1 MRKVVAMVALAL
13 MAGAGSSQTA
23 RAAES
28 SFAGVTMF
36 PPAPGPTVR
45 TATINPRTGTP
56 TSAVTRLQPVI
67 GSVQRTSHFSN
78 PFTQIRGGKIH
89 SGNGDCDDSG
99 SDGLANP
106 FHNL

>member
-1 MRKVVAMVALAL
+1 MRKVVAVVALAL

-78 PFTQIRGGKIH
+78 PFTHRAKY
-89 SGNGDCDDSG
+89 SGVTY
-99 SDGLANP
+99 NP
-106 FHNL
+106 VLGTFGTQKFRR

>member
-1 MRKVVAMVALAL
+1 MRKVVAVVALAL

-78 PFTQIRGGKIH
+78 PFTHRAKY
-89 SGNGDCDDSG
+89 SGVTY
-99 SDGLANP
+99 NP
-106 FHNL
+106 VHGTFGTQKFKR

>member
-1 MRKVVAMVALAL
+1 MRKVVAVVALAL

-45 TATINPRTGTP
+45 TATSNPRTGTP

-78 PFTQIRGGKIH
+78 PFTHRAKY
-89 SGNGDCDDSG
+89 SGVTY
-99 SDGLANP
+99 NP
-106 FHNL
+106 VHGTFGTQKFRR

>member
-1 MRKVVAMVALAL
+1 MRKVVAVVALAL

-78 PFTQIRGGKIH
+78 PFTHRAKY
-89 SGNGDCDDSG
+89 SGVTY
-99 SDGLANP
+99 NP
-106 FHNL
+106 VHGTFGTQKFRR

>member
-1 MRKVVAMVALAL
+1 MRKVVAVVALAL

-45 TATINPRTGTP
+45 TATINPRTGAP
-56 TSAVTRLQPVI
+56 TSAITRLQPVI

-78 PFTQIRGGKIH
+78 PFTHKAKY
-89 SGNGDCDDSG
+89 SGVTY
-99 SDGLANP
+99 NP
-106 FHNL
+106 VLGTFGTQKFKR

>member
-1 MRKVVAMVALAL
+1 MRKVVAVVALAL

-23 RAAES
+23 RAADGNT
-28 SFAGVTMF
+28 FAGVTMF

-78 PFTQIRGGKIH
+78 PFTHRAKY
-89 SGNGDCDDSG
+89 SGVTY
-99 SDGLANP
+99 NP
-106 FHNL
+106 VHGTFGTQKFKR

>member
-1 MRKVVAMVALAL
+1 MRKVVAVVALAL

-45 TATINPRTGTP
+45 TATINPRTGAP

-78 PFTQIRGGKIH
+78 PFTHRAKY
-89 SGNGDCDDSG
+89 SGVTY
-99 SDGLANP
+99 NP
-106 FHNL
+106 VLGTFGTQKFKR

>member
-1 MRKVVAMVALAL
+1 MRKVVAVVALAL

-78 PFTQIRGGKIH
+78 PFTHKAKY
-89 SGNGDCDDSG
+89 SGVTY
-99 SDGLANP
+99 NP
-106 FHNL
+106 VLGTFGTQKFKR